1 MSSSNTSISI
11 KYMTREVILQ
21 FKEKMKPTIRIF
33 SDKMKIIDP
42 QRKKNIFSIFAKI
55 SLVTETADTEKIDTE
70 LLVELP
76 ENYSAYLT
84 TKFKNQNI
92 KEFIGPCKK
101 KRLWIEVL
109 NSSFLNKLNIKKGDL
124 IGYLLFESDKNINVF
139 YIQKKSTYSQKK
151 KMSR

>member
-1 MSSSNTSISI
+1 M
-11 KYMTREVILQ
+11 Q
-21 FKEKMKPTIRIF
+21 
-33 SDKMKIIDP
+33 
-42 QRKKNIFSIFAKI
+42 
-55 SLVTETADTEKIDTE
+55 
-70 LLVELP
+70 
-76 ENYSAYLT
+76 
-84 TKFKNQNI
+84 
-92 KEFIGPCKK
+92 KK